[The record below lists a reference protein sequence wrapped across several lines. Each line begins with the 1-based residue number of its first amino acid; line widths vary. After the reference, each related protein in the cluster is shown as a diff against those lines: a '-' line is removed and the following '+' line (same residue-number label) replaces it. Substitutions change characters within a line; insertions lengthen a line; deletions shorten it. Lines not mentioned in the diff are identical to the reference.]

1 MRLSVT
7 SITRF
12 LTSGTRNMKFKHYD
26 YFMCNYF
33 PSSFTFFSSSSF
45 SFFLCW
51 LRAHNEEK
59 VSFTL
64 QRPHSRWSSSFRA
77 ILYFS
82 LFFLAST
89 LIASPQQWSNIMNID
104 GVRKTQFWWT
114 AAMMLDEHTKG
125 RQKRE
130 TFATTL
136 NGNSA
141 LATIELLLHYR
152 QATYINLA
160 LLIYARIAYT
170 TRHTCDDEMT

>member
-1 MRLSVT
+1 MIILCAIIFHRLSLFFPRR
-7 SITRF
+7 RF
-12 LTSGTRNMKFKHYD
+12 PFFCADCELIMKRR
-26 YFMCNYF
+26 F
-33 PSSFTFFSSSSF
+33 P
-45 SFFLCW
+45 
-51 LRAHNEEK
+51 LRFNVPIQDDHHHF
-59 VSFTL
+59 V
-64 QRPHSRWSSSFRA
+64 QYY
-77 ILYFS
+77 IS
-82 LFFLAST
+82 LFFFLAST